1 MCYHVITIHL
11 RALLGALGGESGQK
25 CLLEVG
31 VRRLRC
37 GDTGRFCV
45 SASGDPRPR
54 LMSSRL
60 RERGVMASPRCG
72 TSGVTLAWSG
82 LLLAVIVR
90 MLHSCCVYLKYDLF
104 RNTASDWMSK
114 FGAFTVWQA
123 AAAVTGTNVE
133 DDIEATINILSNKK
147 FLHSRASIQK
157 LQIMFQQ

>member
-1 MCYHVITIHL
+1 MFHEITRHKSLTSNIDVSIHL

-72 TSGVTLAWSG
+72 TSGVTLGWSG

-90 MLHSCCVYLKYDLF
+90 LLYLLPC
-104 RNTASDWMSK
+104 
-114 FGAFTVWQA
+114 
-123 AAAVTGTNVE
+123 
-133 DDIEATINILSNKK
+133 LSE
-147 FLHSRASIQK
+147 I
-157 LQIMFQQ
+157 